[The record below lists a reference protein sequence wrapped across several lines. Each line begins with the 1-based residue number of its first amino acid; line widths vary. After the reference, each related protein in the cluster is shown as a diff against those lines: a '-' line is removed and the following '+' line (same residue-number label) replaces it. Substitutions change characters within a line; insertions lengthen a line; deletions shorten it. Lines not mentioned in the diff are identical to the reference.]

1 MMDPT
6 QTTVRDVVAGDFRAA
21 AIFQQHGLDFC
32 CGGGRTIADACQAK
46 GVAVDELSKQLEEL
60 TATPAAGVPQFNR
73 WSPDLLVDYIVGNHH
88 RYVRETGP
96 TILAHAKKVARVH
109 GDHHPETV
117 RIAELFEG
125 IARDLDQHMQ
135 KEEGILF
142 PAIKGLAGVAPAGS
156 RPFMPFGSVRNPIR
170 MMEMEHQDAGDEMAE
185 IRQLSSGFT
194 PPEDACMTYRVLYQ
208 ELHAFEQDLHQHVH
222 LENNILFPKAVELEQ
237 QRATAVA

>member
-1 MMDPT
+1 MNPA
-6 QTTVRDVVAGDFRAA
+6 QTTVRDVVAADFRAA

-46 GVAVDELSKQLEEL
+46 GVSIEELSKKLEEL
-60 TATPAAGVPQFNR
+60 AATPAAGIPQFNL
-73 WSPDLLVDYIVGNHH
+73 WSPALLVDYIVGNHH
-88 RYVRETGP
+88 RYVRETAP

-109 GDHHPETV
+109 GDHRPETV

-125 IARDLDQHMQ
+125 VVRELDQHMQ

-142 PAIKGLAGVAPAGS
+142 PAIKRIAGGAGSAPAA
-156 RPFMPFGSVRNPIR
+156 MPFGSIRNPIR
-170 MMEMEHQDAGDEMAE
+170 MMEMEHQDAGNDMAE
-185 IRQLSSGFT
+185 IRQLSHDFT

-237 QRATAVA
+237 GTAATTATA